1 MLILELK
8 EGEAIQISDA
18 VVIRF
23 SDSHKKQIKVAIE
36 ASIDVP
42 VVRAELL
49 GELEYE
55 YKLLS
60 LCQLIMASVY
70 SYGADFQKGLD
81 AQYNLAIM
89 YGNGWGVS

>member
-23 SDSHKKQIKVAIE
+23 SDSNKKQIKVAIE

-55 YKLLS
+55 QKTTFTES
-60 LCQLIMASVY
+60 PLIC
-70 SYGADFQKGLD
+70 
-81 AQYNLAIM
+81 
-89 YGNGWGVS
+89 